1 MAKYTISPIYRAI
14 QKMGGKRPEIGR
26 PSDEPKQIRKSD
38 VIAQEDVYT
47 KDGMLRAAKIH
58 KNEYGTY
65 VCVGGHEIKVINT
78 HNVWHQKGTAL
89 HDLPMKYHAREIA
102 SIDPTPV
109 KIYSD
114 FTRLAR
120 PTQYKDSN
128 GNLVNIFP
136 SKQKGLKGET
146 RDLTPQRSLRDVTP
160 TLQRGAL
167 YPANPTRTDWHSLEE
182 MRNSIAS
189 FANPI
194 GDEVMK
200 TLGK

>member
-1 MAKYTISPIYRAI
+1 MKSKISPIYQAI
-14 QKMGGKRPEIGR
+14 QKMGGKRPPIGR
-26 PSDEPKQIRKSD
+26 PSDEPKQIRKSSI
-38 VIAQEDVYT
+38 IAQADVYT
-47 KDGMLRAAKIH
+47 RDGMLRACKIH
-58 KNEYGTY
+58 KNEYGCY
-65 VCVGGHEIKVINT
+65 VCVNGHEIKVINT
-78 HNVWHQKGTAL
+78 SGVWHQKGTAL

-136 SKQKGLKGET
+136 SKQKGLKGEV
-146 RDLTPQRSLRDVTP
+146 RDLTPQRTVTEV
-160 TLQRGAL
+160 TTKLQHVAL
-167 YPANPTRTDWHSLEE
+167 YPADLTRTNWHSLEE
-182 MRNSIAS
+182 MRNSIS
-189 FANPI
+189 SYANPI

-200 TLGK
+200 TFGK